1 MQRRSYCK
9 CTHPYCRGSQRRA
22 KSTRRGADRVSKMWT
37 VYRRRLRRRNRQ
49 NMRNGDFEYSPL
61 WIPCTDGI

>member
-1 MQRRSYCK
+1 MHRHSFLK

-22 KSTRRGADRVSKMWT
+22 KSTRRGARRVSNRWKI
-37 VYRRRLRRRNRQ
+37 YRRRLRRVNADRL
-49 NMRNGDFEYSPL
+49 RNGDFEHYPI